1 MYFLL
6 GGACLLVVGVI
17 FVVTRTAVGEPPV
30 TVSPAENLTDEHEFA
45 PVVSGYVVVHVA
57 GEVHSPGVFTL
68 DAGARVND
76 ALYLAGGATAYA
88 DLTRVNLAAVLSD
101 EMQIII
107 PAEGEELP
115 QAAARSGITADGRV
129 NINHATAAELQ
140 TLSGI
145 GQVRAQSIIDFRETH
160 GSFASVDELIH
171 ISGIGATTL
180 ENLRPH
186 VTVD

>member
-1 MYFLL
+1 VN
-6 GGACLLVVGVI
+6 A
-17 FVVTRTAVGEPPV
+17 
-30 TVSPAENLTDEHEFA
+30 
-45 PVVSGYVVVHVA
+45 
-57 GEVHSPGVFTL
+57 PGVFTL

-88 DLTRVNLAAVLSD
+88 DLTRVNLAAILSD

-107 PAEGEELP
+107 PAEGEDLP
-115 QAAARSGITADGRV
+115 QAAAQSGITSDGRV
-129 NINHATAAELQ
+129 NINHANATELQ

-171 ISGIGATTL
+171 ISGIGAITL
-180 ENLRPH
+180 ENLRPF